1 MPGSHLTS
9 SERGQIEALHA
20 HGLGLNAIARQL
32 NRWPSTIGR
41 ELARNSQGKR
51 YESALADKRYRQR
64 RQACRPRYRLDYA
77 PLRAYVK
84 DKIGHQGWTP
94 ELVSRRL
101 RLDFPDDPRMRV
113 SHETLY
119 CAIYGDPSLR
129 YLIAMLPQARPKRR
143 RRGQGKHR
151 RGPRI
156 PNRVGIERRP
166 IQVEQRKELGHWEG
180 DTIVGNNQD
189 GFLVTLVERSSRLL
203 LAVKTETKNAAEV
216 AQAAVDALLDMPVS
230 WVKTITFDNGSEFA
244 KHEDIAKVLG
254 VDIYFADPYAS
265 YQRGTNEHVNGLIRR
280 YLPKRSSF
288 KSLSQ
293 RSVNTITE
301 LINNMPRICLGD
313 RTPNEIFQ
321 LQRKNLLVA
330 LRS

>member
-203 LAVKTETKNAAEV
+203 LAVKT
-216 AQAAVDALLDMPVS
+216 
-230 WVKTITFDNGSEFA
+230 ITFDNGSEFA